1 MDERIVQVF
10 DRMDTWRHYPSYRL
24 EPRVDVIFTLY
35 LREVLQAETDI
46 RLDDEIIPEFPIRK
60 DLDPDV
66 NTNRQ
71 SNKVDFALFAR
82 DRSRVFFVE
91 LKTDMASRNADQD
104 KYLDLADGQS
114 FLFLLEGLKDIP
126 NGIKKDAKRIRRKY
140 FHLFRALER
149 LGFLELPAAL
159 ENLIFSANHRGFSSL
174 LKQIRILPR
183 SSRVEVWYVQ
193 PLKGSAGRCIDFT
206 GFAKHV
212 MELHADPFSTRFC
225 KSLERWTEPSGSA

>member
-1 MDERIVQVF
+1 MGQVF
-10 DRMDTWRHYPSYRL
+10 DHMDTWRHYPSYRL
-24 EPRVDVIFTLY
+24 EPRFDLIFALY
-35 LREVLQAETDI
+35 LREVLQAETGI
-46 RLDDEIIPEFPIRK
+46 PLYDEIIPEFPIRK
-60 DLDPDV
+60 DLDPDAE
-66 NTNRQ
+66 TNRL
-71 SNKVDFALFAR
+71 STKVDFALFAN

-114 FLFLLEGLKDIP
+114 FRYLLEGLKDIP

-149 LGFLELPAAL
+149 LGFLELPPAL
-159 ENLIFSANHRGFSSL
+159 ENLIFSPNHSGFSSL

-193 PLKGSAGRCIDFT
+193 PLKGNASRCIDFK

-212 MELHADPFSTRFC
+212 MELHDDPFSSRFC
-225 KSLERWTEPSGSA
+225 ESLERWIGPAGCSRPD